1 MQVFQLW
8 LLSETLDLGL
18 IATAVWQRTLT
29 NPVNPCY
36 AICIISDVLES
47 SFIIKIAKIADL
59 VRSLSTCFNTWIQ
72 ISRFLQFFFP
82 NFADVCKL
90 RHSRKYGM
98 IALRNKAVA
107 HTNLPSTIVRQCK
120 RLSLSGKM
128 VEIQKF
134 ASMVTR
140 LRPTSP
146 LLFVP
151 QSWTDC
157 IKMASSILYCGES
170 PEREYSAQS
179 TWLQLVQGSK
189 ETWIHT
195 SLSFG
200 QEALA
205 FCCPG
210 TLFFFGQVNF

>member
-47 SFIIKIAKIADL
+47 SFIIKIAKIAVL

-72 ISRFLQFFFP
+72 FSRFLQFFT

-98 IALRNKAVA
+98 IALRNKVVA

-170 PEREYSAQS
+170 SEREYSAQS
-179 TWLQLVQGSK
+179 TWIAIGAGIERNLNSYKLVLWARSSR
-189 ETWIHT
+189 I
-195 SLSFG
+195 L
-200 QEALA
+200 L
-205 FCCPG
+205 PG
-210 TLFFFGQVNF
+210 DPFFFLDK

>member
-18 IATAVWQRTLT
+18 IATSVWQCTLT

-72 ISRFLQFFFP
+72 ISRFLQFFA
-82 NFADVCKL
+82 NFADVCNL

-128 VEIQKF
+128 AEIQKF

-157 IKMASSILYCGES
+157 FKMPSSILYCGES

-179 TWLQLVQGSK
+179 TWIAIGAGIERNLNSYKLVLWARSSR
-189 ETWIHT
+189 I
-195 SLSFG
+195 LM
-200 QEALA
+200 
-205 FCCPG
+205 PRDP
-210 TLFFFGQVNF
+210 FFFGQVNF